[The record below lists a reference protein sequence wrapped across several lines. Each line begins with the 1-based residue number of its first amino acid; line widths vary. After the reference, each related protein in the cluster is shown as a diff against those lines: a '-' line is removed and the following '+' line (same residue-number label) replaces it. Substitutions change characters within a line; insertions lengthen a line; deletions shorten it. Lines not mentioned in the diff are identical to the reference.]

1 MGLFTKKDPC
11 AICGGKVKGLFP
23 GKIDGQYI
31 CNDCYGLVD
40 LPDGSL
46 SHMSVENFKAYMAFR
61 EENQQLK
68 AQFQITREVDFGW
81 FDTKFVFDANN
92 RLLCMSKDLD
102 KTIFEG
108 KQIKSFII
116 KEDSAPIF
124 ECSAAGFIRYPS
136 TVPER
141 LQMMLP
147 QIQMFRMQLERQRAT
162 QDEKDDLHFDIPEP
176 FKMFNVEIRF
186 DHPYWDVITADKEG
200 PNFSNNYPD
209 GNDYLRD
216 YNTAFAA
223 IEQLAMT
230 LKEVA
235 FPDVPEQTAGSGV
248 VMSASAPAANVDAV
262 AEIKRYKELMEQGVI
277 TEEEFTAKKKQ
288 LLGI

>member
-1 MGLFTKKDPC
+1 MGLFTKKNPC
-11 AICGGKVKGLFP
+11 PICGGKVKGLFVN
-23 GKIDGQYI
+23 KVEGQHI
-31 CNDCYGLVD
+31 CYDCFGVAD
-40 LPDGSL
+40 LPLNTLNNMSL
-46 SHMSVENFKAYMAFR
+46 EDFKGYRIFR

-81 FDTKFVFDANN
+81 FDSKFVFDTNN
-92 RLLCMSKDLD
+92 RLLCTSKDLD

-108 KQIKSFII
+108 KQIKSFVI
-116 KEDSAPIF
+116 KEDSTPIF

-136 TVPER
+136 TVPQR
-141 LQMMLP
+141 LQLMLP
-147 QIQMFRMQLERQRAT
+147 QIQMFRMQMDRQRA
-162 QDEKDDLHFDIPEP
+162 DNNENEIRFDIPEP
-176 FKMFNVEIRF
+176 FQTFNVEIRF
-186 DHPYWDVITADKEG
+186 DHPYWDVITADKGG
-200 PNFSNNYPD
+200 PTFNNSYPD

-216 YNTAFAA
+216 YNEAFA
-223 IEQLAMT
+223 IMEQLAMA

-248 VMSASAPAANVDAV
+248 AMSAAAPAANVDAV